1 MIVTTATPDHLD
13 GLLRLEDLFES
24 GPRWSEATW
33 LGEFGHNDRHLLVAL
48 HEASVVGAAVFRQAG
63 DVVDLDRIAVAPAW
77 RRRGLARA
85 LVLGGVDWARR
96 RGTTRLLLE
105 VHHGNAPAIA
115 LYRSHGFQP
124 VARRDNYYG
133 AGEHADVMQLAL
145 DSDDHLVGE
154 EGEQR

>member
-1 MIVTTATPDHLD
+1 MSTPIDSD
-13 GLLRLEDLFES
+13 AAIASGADSAPEVPDLS
-24 GPRWSEATW
+24 
-33 LGEFGHNDRHLLVAL
+33 NDRV
-48 HEASVVGAAVFRQAG
+48 EREC
-63 DVVDLDRIAVAPAW
+63 
-77 RRRGLARA
+77 A